1 MKTGVADFTLDWGRC
16 PRWLFDRMVRLA
28 RAIGI
33 AVIREFGPEEFLKR
47 LADPVWF
54 QSLGCVLAFDWNAS
68 GLTTTTLGALKF
80 AFRGLEKDL
89 GIFICGGKGK
99 TSRKTPDEIKNWGW
113 RLSLDEEKVR
123 RLIYSSRAAAKVD
136 SSLVQDGFQIYHHNF
151 IFAKNGQ
158 WTVIQQ
164 GMNIEKGKAR
174 RYHWWGDE
182 KKDFI
187 DTPHRGIA
195 SQIFLKNVLDLTA
208 PKSQKN
214 REVGAK
220 LVRSSKTLWRDLAL
234 LKSTQDDWQFKIL
247 KLPGGEFSHHP
258 VEREFLNFESPQF
271 KKALNQAVINRPDN
285 FEKLLMTKG
294 VGPKTIRAI
303 SLVAE
308 VIYAA
313 KPSYED
319 PARYTFAHGGKDGT
333 PYPVNRKVYDESL
346 AIIEKAIRQTAG
358 LTLKEKSQASWR
370 AEKALGH

>member
-1 MKTGVADFTLDWGRC
+1 M
-16 PRWLFDRMVRLA
+16 
-28 RAIGI
+28 
-33 AVIREFGPEEFLKR
+33 
-47 LADPVWF
+47 
-54 QSLGCVLAFDWNAS
+54 QSN
-68 GLTTTTLGALKF
+68 
-80 AFRGLEKDL
+80 
-89 GIFICGGKGK
+89 
-99 TSRKTPDEIKNWGW
+99 
-113 RLSLDEEKVR
+113 
-123 RLIYSSRAAAKVD
+123 
-136 SSLVQDGFQIYHHNF
+136 
-151 IFAKNGQ
+151 
-158 WTVIQQ
+158 
-164 GMNIEKGKAR
+164 
-174 RYHWWGDE
+174 
-182 KKDFI
+182 
-187 DTPHRGIA
+187 
-195 SQIFLKNVLDLTA
+195 
-208 PKSQKN
+208 
-214 REVGAK
+214 
-220 LVRSSKTLWRDLAL
+220 KTLWRDLAL

-271 KKALNQAVINRPDN
+271 KKALNQTIINRPDS

-308 VIYAA
+308 VIYGA